1 MEKEMSVVVREQPEE
16 VELEEV
22 RGSIPHK

>member
-16 VELEEV
+16 VELEGV